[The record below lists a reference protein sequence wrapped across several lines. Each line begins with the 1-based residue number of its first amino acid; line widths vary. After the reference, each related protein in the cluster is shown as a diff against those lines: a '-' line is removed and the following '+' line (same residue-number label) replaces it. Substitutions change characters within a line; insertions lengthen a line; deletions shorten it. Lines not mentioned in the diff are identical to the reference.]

1 MLSYEICEI
10 FKNTYFEDHLQTTAS
25 DLYTKSFIFCPLNNS
40 PDGAWHISERYL
52 LKRFWKKWFQCILAL
67 MSCSSSFY
75 SFIKHFLHEF
85 AFQWY
90 TYLTWQN
97 FAREKWQHE
106 VTTILCRFVLF
117 WNLVFMCK
125 GSQPRIYAD
134 LLRVNSRVKDTH
146 QRNSSAYKSTNMGI
160 WVVGTLNQLFIRSS

>member
-1 MLSYEICEI
+1 MIPVYPRLNVMF
-10 FKNTYFEDHLQTTAS
+10 FKFL
-25 DLYTKSFIFCPLNNS
+25 FI
-40 PDGAWHISERYL
+40 Y
-52 LKRFWKKWFQCILAL
+52 K
-67 MSCSSSFY
+67 
-75 SFIKHFLHEF
+75 
-85 AFQWY
+85 AF
-90 TYLTWQN
+90 
-97 FAREKWQHE
+97 FARVCFSMIYLPYLAKLRQRK
-106 VTTILCRFVLF
+106 VTTRSDDNFMPFCFVLF